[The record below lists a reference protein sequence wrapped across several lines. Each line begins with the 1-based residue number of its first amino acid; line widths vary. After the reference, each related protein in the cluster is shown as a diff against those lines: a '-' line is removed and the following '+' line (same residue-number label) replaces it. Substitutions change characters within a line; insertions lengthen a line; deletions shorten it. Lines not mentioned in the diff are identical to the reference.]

1 MSPDVGNLEEERDF
15 LLRSLEDLEAEHQ
28 AGDLDD
34 GDYVTL
40 KDDYTA
46 RAARVLRALNG
57 SLTADDPT
65 TAEGARPAEVAGSLD
80 VAGSAGT
87 ADSPLAGDSGAV
99 VEGEGWQP
107 ASSEGD
113 SAEPASS
120 EVDSAEPTSDQVV
133 GALRAPGFV
142 GRHRKAVLTV
152 CALLIVGAGVGYAV
166 TASSSQRVA
175 GETITGE
182 NVGSSQ
188 IDQLLIDARNAEVKG
203 DAVTELKDTREILAK
218 DPSQPE
224 ALTLE
229 GWLLAQTQQPKL
241 VAQGIGLLKVA
252 TEVDPTFV
260 DAHAYLAI
268 ALLSEKQDR
277 QAIPQLKWYLA
288 HHPTAKL
295 APKFRAALVKAEAAV
310 N

>member
-65 TAEGARPAEVAGSLD
+65 TAEGARPADVAGSLD

-87 ADSPLAGDSGAV
+87 ADSPLAGHADAV
-99 VEGEGWQP
+99 VGGDEDTSAP
-107 ASSEGD
+107 ATSEPVG
-113 SAEPASS
+113 
-120 EVDSAEPTSDQVV
+120 DQVAGTGRPPRIAV
-133 GALRAPGFV
+133 
-142 GRHRKAVLTV
+142 RHRKAVLTV